1 MDEDL
6 EAVVDVGRGGFQW
19 EGGGGGGGGG
29 GLAFVLVVD
38 GDGGTVLVLVVVFL
52 LLYLLLLSVEA
63 AVLQVA
69 FLRGHGVL
77 GGVLWCCVVG

>member
-19 EGGGGGGGGG
+19 EGGGG